1 MVNLFTRKKTELKQS
16 WMRTFPVQ
24 AFIFLFL
31 VGAFLLQLGI
41 YLWNFFLSKYRVV
54 PNILGPFIIIT
65 IVVLGIVYI
74 ASIIFKVVPLATPRD
89 YFIFL
94 VVITSIILAFVYL
107 ERLVPYIFSVK
118 NTPLQSV
125 IQMMNP

>member
-1 MVNLFTRKKTELKQS
+1 MFQFLTKKKKEVKES
-16 WMRTFPVQ
+16 WMKTFPVQ

-41 YLWNFFLSKYRVV
+41 YLWNFFLSKYRLV

-65 IVVLGIVYI
+65 VVILGIVYI
-74 ASIIFKVVPLATPRD
+74 GSLIFRYVPLNTPRD

-94 VVITSIILAFVYL
+94 VVIVSIILAFVYL
-107 ERLVPYIFSVK
+107 ERLVPYIFSAEK
-118 NTPLQSV
+118 IHLNSV